1 MRMTSKV
8 SFKYEYWNLIV
19 ALKNE
24 HTWKGQKITVQYV
37 QNVQYVQY
45 VLERGGEAQT
55 KERL

>member
-24 HTWKGQKITVQYV
+24 HTWKWQKITVQY
-37 QNVQYVQY
+37 VQYVQY

>member
-55 KERL
+55 KEQL